1 MASAHYGDAE
11 KMQVKPRFQSLRSK
25 LLLSVLTMVIGSGLL
40 ISYLVMDRYSENLF
54 DAMIAQG
61 EYLSHSLALEATDKI
76 LTNDVVALQKLLA
89 SQVEDNPNIVYLFV
103 VQDGRILAHT
113 FSDGFPHEMLG
124 AGKHQS
130 RPKEPYRR
138 IASTSGDYFLDF
150 VQLIFSGK
158 AGILHLGLSE
168 KPFRTQILKLWQ
180 EMAIITV
187 VILILA
193 LAVSFWLIKHFTGPL
208 IRLSEAAE
216 KIDAGNLD
224 IKVESSGR
232 DEVGRLTSS
241 FNRMI
246 ERIRNHTSK
255 LEQKALELDRAHSQT
270 RSSFDIIQ
278 KIGAQVTL
286 SDVCSYLTTKFR
298 EMVPCS
304 RFAFLIFSSS
314 GETLFVFSDGRF
326 NPLAR
331 EAFESE
337 LLTFSALKT
346 KQFLPADSFDKIN
359 LPPSFDTAARL
370 AVFPFQH
377 ETRTLGMLL
386 IACPAN
392 CRCDRPELEVIDL
405 ILNQT
410 AGAILRAANHEEEF
424 HNFQKRNDSASEFSG
439 LVGRDP
445 KMQMIYKLIEDI
457 GPTDAIVLIQ
467 GESGTG
473 KELVAQAIHTNSL
486 RKDKPFVVINCSAYP
501 ANLLESELFG
511 HEKGAF
517 TGAIRRKIGRFEQ
530 AHGGTVFM
538 DEIGEI
544 SPTAQIKL
552 LRVLQTHKFER
563 LGGEQ
568 TLSVDIRIISA
579 TNKNLL
585 QEVKAGRFR
594 EDLYYR
600 LNVIPI
606 NLPPLRGRINDI
618 PLQARHFLRR
628 FAAEQGKVVRDFSSE
643 AMRQLLEFPWPG
655 NVRELENSIEHA
667 VVLAK
672 GRRIEITDL
681 PAAIRQTKSGARKR
695 GSRKFTDNEVELLR
709 EVLEECSWNKKE
721 AARRLGISRSTLYNK
736 IRKYRLSPPTIH

>member
-1 MASAHYGDAE
+1 MASAHYGDAG
-11 KMQVKPRFQSLRSK
+11 KMQVKFRFQSLRSK
-25 LLLSVLTMVIGSGLL
+25 LLLSVFTMVLGSGLL
-40 ISYLVMDRYSENLF
+40 ISYLVTRQYNDNLF
-54 DAMIAQG
+54 DAMIARG
-61 EYLSHSLALEATDKI
+61 EHLSHWLALEATDKI

-89 SQVEDNPNIVYLFV
+89 SQVEDNPHIAYLFV

-113 FSDGFPHEMLG
+113 FSDEFPHEMLG
-124 AGKHQS
+124 AGKQQS
-130 RPKEPYRR
+130 HPKEPYRR

-193 LAVSFWLIKHFTGPL
+193 LAISFWFIKRFTGPL

-232 DEVGRLTSS
+232 DEVERLTSS
-241 FNRMI
+241 FNRML

-255 LEQKALELDRAHSQT
+255 LEQNALELDRAYSQT

-278 KIGAQVTL
+278 KIGAQVNL
-286 SDVCSYLTTKFR
+286 RDVCSYLTSKFR

-304 RFAFLIFSSS
+304 RFAFMIFSSRQ
-314 GETLFVFSDGRF
+314 TFFVFSDGRL
-326 NPLAR
+326 NLVAS
-331 EAFESE
+331 EAFESA
-337 LLTFSALKT
+337 LPVFSTVKT

-359 LPPSFDTAARL
+359 LPLSFEAASRI

-392 CRCDRPELEVIDL
+392 CHCDRPELEVIDL

-410 AGAILRAANHEEEF
+410 TGAILRAANHEEEF
-424 HNFQKRNDSASEFSG
+424 RIFQKRNNSASEFNG

-473 KELVAQAIHTNSL
+473 KELVAQAIHNNSL

-501 ANLLESELFG
+501 ATLLESELFG

-517 TGAIRRKIGRFEQ
+517 TGAVRRKTGRFEQ

-563 LGGEQ
+563 LGGEL
-568 TLSVDIRIISA
+568 TLSVDLRIISA

-606 NLPPLRGRINDI
+606 NLPPLRERLNDI
-618 PLQARHFLRR
+618 PLQARHFLGQ
-628 FAAEQGKVVRDFSSE
+628 FAAEQDKVVRDFSSE
-643 AMRQLLEFPWPG
+643 AMRKLMEFPWPG

-681 PAAIRQTKSGARKR
+681 PVAIRQTKPGARRR
-695 GSRKFTDNEVELLR
+695 GSRKFTDSEVELLL

>member
-1 MASAHYGDAE
+1 MVSANYGDAE
-11 KMQVKPRFQSLRSK
+11 KMQLRFRFQSLRSK
-25 LLLSVLTMVIGSGLL
+25 LLLAIFTMVVGSGLL
-40 ISYLVMDRYSENLF
+40 ISYLVTYRYSENMF

-61 EYLSHSLALEATDKI
+61 EHLSHWIALEATDKI
-76 LTNDVVALQKLLA
+76 LTSDVIALQKLLT
-89 SQVEDNPNIVYLFV
+89 SHQENNPNIAYLYV
-103 VQDGRILAHT
+103 IRDGRVLAHT
-113 FSDGFPHEMLG
+113 FPNGFPLDLLNSDNQ
-124 AGKHQS
+124 QS
-130 RPKEPYRR
+130 SQKGFYRR
-138 IASTSGDYFLDF
+138 IASTSDDHFLDF
-150 VQLIFSGK
+150 VRLIFSGN

-168 KPFRTQILKLWQ
+168 KPFRNQIQVLWR
-180 EMAIITV
+180 EMAIITI
-187 VILILA
+187 VILIVA
-193 LAVSFWLIKHFTGPL
+193 LAVSFWFIKRFTGPL

-216 KIDAGNLD
+216 NIDAGNLD
-224 IKVESSGR
+224 IKAESVGR
-232 DEVGRLTSS
+232 DEVGKLTSS
-241 FNRMI
+241 FHRML

-255 LEQKALELDRAHSQT
+255 LEKNAQELDRAHSQM

-278 KIGAQVTL
+278 KIGTQVNL
-286 SDVCSYLTTKFR
+286 GDVCSYLTNKFR

-304 RFAFLIFSSS
+304 RFAFLVFNSG
-314 GETLFVFSDGRF
+314 GETLFVISDGRL
-326 NPLAR
+326 NLYAR
-331 EAFESE
+331 EAFESA
-337 LLTFSALKT
+337 LPTFSGLKT
-346 KQFLPADSFDKIN
+346 KQFLPADSFDKMH

-377 ETRTLGMLL
+377 ETRTLGVLL
-386 IACPAN
+386 IACPDD
-392 CRCDRPELEVIDL
+392 CRCDQSELQVIDL

-410 AGAILRAANHEEEF
+410 AGAIRRATNHEEEF
-424 HNFQKRNDSASEFSG
+424 RSFQKRNDGASEFNG

-473 KELVAQAIHTNSL
+473 KELVAQAIHAKSL

-501 ANLLESELFG
+501 ATLLESELFG

-517 TGAIRRKIGRFEQ
+517 TGAVRRKTGRFEQ
-530 AHGGTVFM
+530 AHCGTVFM

-552 LRVLQTHKFER
+552 LRVLQTQQFER

-568 TLSVDIRIISA
+568 TLSVDLRIISA

-606 NLPPLRGRINDI
+606 NLPSLRERLNDI

-628 FAAEQGKVVRDFSSE
+628 FADEQGKVVQDFSSE

-681 PAAIRQTKSGARKR
+681 PAAIRHTNPEARKR
-695 GSRKFTDNEVELLR
+695 RSRKFTDSEVELLR

-721 AARRLGISRSTLYNK
+721 AARSLGISRSTLYNK
-736 IRKYRLSPPTIH
+736 IRKYRLTSPTIH